1 MEPNNMVQEIDQVQA
16 ESVGRSSIEIS
27 AGVCAWQIAE
37 RRCANDCDIL
47 SSVQIKRLSGTSMDF
62 KSIVSKI
69 A

>member
-1 MEPNNMVQEIDQVQA
+1 MTNT
-16 ESVGRSSIEIS
+16 
-27 AGVCAWQIAE
+27 AE

-47 SSVQIKRLSGTSMDF
+47 SSVQIKRLAGTSMDF